1 MKASLE
7 DFADYY
13 HSRKRRQDDP
23 FALMEQHHIERKK
36 AEILRIV
43 DNFGCLRRRWE
54 EAPMIEFIWPVRT
67 YPDPDAEASV
77 CKDYEPPGGIS
88 WTECSNF

>member
-1 MKASLE
+1 
-7 DFADYY
+7 
-13 HSRKRRQDDP
+13 
-23 FALMEQHHIERKK
+23 
-36 AEILRIV
+36 LRIV

-54 EAPMIEFIWPVRT
+54 EAPMTEFIWPVRT